1 MNVPIPR
8 IVCLLSLI
16 GTFAFSA
23 PSEKRIYPAFSY
35 GADHDFGAAVAID
48 GDHAVVGAPGDGEGG
63 LNAGAAFLFDVA
75 SGNQIRKLTASDA
88 AVGDELG
95 DAVAIGGNYI
105 AVGASNKNG
114 DEGAVYVFDRNTGGE
129 LHKLVAFG
137 VGDDPMDYADTSFGI
152 SLAISGNY
160 LIVGAEGDDISAG
173 NAGAAYIFDLASGN
187 EIHRLDPDDPE
198 ASALFGCSVDI
209 SGNYA
214 LVGSEKATGTSNS
227 GSGAA
232 YLFDVT
238 TGDQIRK
245 LVAADPSEDAMFGAA
260 VAISGTLA
268 VVGAPFDDE
277 GGSDSGAAYVFDVV
291 SGNRTRKLIG
301 PVAESNFGRSLSM
314 SDTHVLVGAPAELVQ
329 AAFAAGAGYLMN
341 ATDGPVAPTH
351 GERSQRARYVRMVGG
366 TLGQRRRCR
375 RYLQKRSRGSR
386 IRLHRP
392 RWTRPLE
399 RGRQGQ
405 AQAQDSEALEGG
417 EEGQTGREREKGPCD
432 PEEAAR
438 AQAETAQA
446 VIGGV
451 TRFPPPLWKRPLS
464 AAVQSPALKQV

>member
-105 AVGASNKNG
+105 AFGASNKNG

-245 LVAADPSEDAMFGAA
+245 LAAADPSEDAMFGAA

-329 AAFAAGAGYLMN
+329 ATFAAGAGYLMN
-341 ATDGPVAPTH
+341 ATDGA
-351 GERSQRARYVRMVGG
+351 
-366 TLGQRRRCR
+366 L
-375 RYLQKRSRGSR
+375 
-386 IRLHRP
+386 LHRLTASD
-392 RWTRPLE
+392 RSVLDTFGWSVGLS
-399 RGRQGQ
+399 GNAAVVG
-405 AQAQDSEALEGG
+405 AIFKNALEGAAYVY
-417 EEGQTGREREKGPCD
+417 TGLGGPD
-432 PEEAAR
+432 PSNAVAKAKLKRKIAKLSKAAKRAKRAGNVRKAR
-438 AQAETAQA
+438 AIQKKLRE
-446 VIGGV
+446 
-451 TRFPPPLWKRPLS
+451 
-464 AAVQSPALKQV
+464 LKQKLRRL